1 MMTSLMLH
9 RCPTVPSAC
18 RGGDCIHQPPTRSV
32 NVEDSWAGRFWARTG
47 CNFGGSG
54 YGRCVTGDCGNK
66 LHCNETEVMSLA
78 TVAEIT
84 LAGFGGKDYYD
95 VSFLSGFNVPVQMKP
110 SSGREHQLFRCGT
123 AGCKKNLNPA
133 CPKNLQVR
141 KGNEIVACR
150 DACSVSKEDKDCCR
164 GRFSNEEEC
173 QSKLVNARQIHL
185 QNNLGYTVWIG
196 ILAHQGKQTLDNGGF
211 TLYAGGR
218 RNVNMPDNWGGY
230 FWARTGCNF
239 DDSGHGRCATGDCG
253 GKLHCTA
260 GHMPPASLA
269 EFNFELIKGLDIYC
283 VSLINGFNVAIQIKP
298 SNGRGYQRRCGTA
311 GCVNNLNPSC
321 PNNLQVRKGNEIV
334 ACDNACYALNTD
346 TDCCQGDL
354 SPVEKCQS
362 SDTTEHFKRNC
373 PNACTYAS
381 DDTSCNFICEN
392 TDYDIIFG

>member
-1 MMTSLMLH
+1 MAVMLLVLCLTATELVYARQFH
-9 RCPTVPSAC
+9 LHNKLDYTVWVGILGNYGQGTPDNGGFVLQAGGKKTVHVADKWAGRFWARTGCNFDDSGRGRCAT
-18 RGGDCIHQPPTRSV
+18 GDCGNKLHCNGLAGQPPASLVEVSLRRFNELDFYDVSLVDGFNVPIQRSV

-95 VSFLSGFNVPVQMKP
+95 VSFLSGFNVPVQ
-110 SSGREHQLFRCGT
+110 
-123 AGCKKNLNPA
+123 
-133 CPKNLQVR
+133 
-141 KGNEIVACR
+141 
-150 DACSVSKEDKDCCR
+150 
-164 GRFSNEEEC
+164 
-173 QSKLVNARQIHL
+173 
-185 QNNLGYTVWIG
+185 
-196 ILAHQGKQTLDNGGF
+196 
-211 TLYAGGR
+211 
-218 RNVNMPDNWGGY
+218 
-230 FWARTGCNF
+230 
-239 DDSGHGRCATGDCG
+239 
-253 GKLHCTA
+253 
-260 GHMPPASLA
+260 
-269 EFNFELIKGLDIYC
+269 
-283 VSLINGFNVAIQIKP
+283 IKP
-298 SNGRGYQRRCGTA
+298 SNGRGYQHRCGTA